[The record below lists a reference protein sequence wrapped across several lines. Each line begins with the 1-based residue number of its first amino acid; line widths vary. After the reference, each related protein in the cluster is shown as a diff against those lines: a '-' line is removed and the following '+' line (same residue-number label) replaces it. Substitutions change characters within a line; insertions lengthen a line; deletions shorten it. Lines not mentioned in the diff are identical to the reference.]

1 MQKEDLHGYV
11 PAIASP
17 FNDKGEI
24 MEDAFVELFEFLIG
38 RGATTICIAGDNGE
52 SWALSAAERGRL
64 VRLAKDT
71 AKDRVNVMMG
81 ISAPTIDASLAY
93 VNAAEENGADVLL
106 SMPQTYVLKASEA
119 ELYARFDKVSAATDK
134 PLVLYNSP
142 RRMGFSLTVDQTET
156 LLDSHNVI
164 GIKESQRDFF
174 HHTHLLQRLGDKM
187 SVMTGPCH
195 YILPNFALGAKGF
208 IATGP
213 EFTDLKPSEMAAVGA
228 GAPDETWRHAHYQL
242 TALYELLMG
251 TATWPASFK
260 AALNLIGLPAGVP
273 RDPVLPATE
282 ADNDKIKRVFDQL
295 GISYS
300 SCA

>member
-1 MQKEDLHGYV
+1 MNKDDLHGYV
-11 PAIASP
+11 PAIATP
-17 FNDKGEI
+17 FNAAGEI
-24 MEDAFVELFEFLIG
+24 MEDAFVDLFEFLIG

-52 SWALSAAERGRL
+52 SWALDASERGRL

-71 AKDRVNVMMG
+71 AKGRVHVMMG

-93 VNAAEENGADVLL
+93 VRAAEDNGADVLL

-119 ELYARFDKVSAATDK
+119 ELMARFDAVSAATKK

-142 RRMGFSLTVDQTET
+142 RRMGFSLSVDQIER
-156 LLDSHNVI
+156 LLNNHNVI

-174 HHTHLLQRLGDKM
+174 HHTHLLARLGGRF

-195 YILPNFALGAKGF
+195 YIMPAFALGAKGF

-213 EFTDLKPSEMAAVGA
+213 EFTDLMPPEMAVVGA
-228 GAPDETWRHAHYQL
+228 AAPDEPYRKAHYQL
-242 TALYELLMG
+242 TVLYELLMG
-251 TATWPASFK
+251 TSTWPAAFK

-273 RDPVLPATE
+273 RDPVLPSTP
-282 ADNDKIKRVFDQL
+282 ADIDKIKRTFDQL
-295 GISYS
+295 GIRYT
-300 SCA
+300 

>member
-11 PAIASP
+11 PAIATP
-17 FNDKGEI
+17 FNAKGEI

-38 RGATTICIAGDNGE
+38 RGATSICVAGDNGE

-71 AKDRVNVMMG
+71 AKDRVKVILG

-93 VNAAEENGADVLL
+93 VKAAEENGADALL
-106 SMPQTYVLKASEA
+106 SMPQTYVLKATEA
-119 ELYARFDKVSAATDK
+119 ELMARFDKVSAATNK

-142 RRMGFSLTVDQTET
+142 RRMGFSLTVDQTEM
-156 LLDSHNVI
+156 LMNNHNVI

-174 HHTHLLQRLGDKM
+174 YHTHLLQRLGDKM

-213 EFTDLKPSEMAAVGA
+213 EFTDLKPSEMAAVGTA
-228 GAPDETWRHAHYQL
+228 APDETWRKAHYQL
-242 TALYELLMG
+242 TVIYELLMG
-251 TATWPASFK
+251 TATWPAAFK
-260 AALNLIGLPAGVP
+260 AALNLIGQPAGVP
-273 RDPVLPATE
+273 RDPVLPVTE
-282 ADNDKIKRVFDQL
+282 ADLDKIKRVFDQL

-300 SCA
+300 R

>member
-11 PAIASP
+11 PAIATP

-24 MEDAFVELFEFLIG
+24 MDDAFVELFEFLIG

-64 VRLAKDT
+64 VRLAKDI
-71 AKDRVNVMMG
+71 AKGRVKVMMG

-93 VNAAEENGADVLL
+93 VRAAEDNGADVLL

-119 ELYARFDKVSAATDK
+119 ELYARFDKVTAATDL

-142 RRMGFSLTVDQTET
+142 RRMGFSLTIDQTET
-156 LLDSHNVI
+156 LLNSHNII

-174 HHTHLLQRLGDKM
+174 YHTHLLNRLGDRM

-213 EFTDLKPSEMAAVGA
+213 EFTDLMPSDMAAVGA
-228 GAPDETWRHAHYQL
+228 GAPDDRWRQAHYQL
-242 TALYELLMG
+242 TVLYELLMG

-273 RDPVLPATE
+273 RDPVLPATQ
-282 ADNDKIKRVFDQL
+282 ADIDKIKRTFDLL

-300 SCA
+300 

>member
-1 MQKEDLHGYV
+1 MKKEDLYGYV
-11 PAIASP
+11 PAIVTP
-17 FNDKGEI
+17 FSDTGEI
-24 MEDAFVELFEFLIG
+24 MEDAFVELFEFLIN

-71 AKDRVNVMMG
+71 AKDRVHVMMG
-81 ISAPTIDASLAY
+81 ISAPTIAASLAY
-93 VNAAEENGADVLL
+93 VRAAEENGADALL
-106 SMPQTYVLKASEA
+106 SMPQTYVLKASHA
-119 ELYARFDKVSAATDK
+119 ELMARFDKVSAATAK

-142 RRMGFSLTVDQTET
+142 RRMGFSLSVDQTET
-156 LLDSHNVI
+156 LMNNHNVI

-174 HHTHLLQRLGDKM
+174 YHTHLLQRLGDKM

-213 EFTDLKPSEMAAVGA
+213 EFTDLKPSDMAAVGTA
-228 GAPDETWRHAHYQL
+228 APDAAWRHAHYQL
-242 TALYELLMG
+242 TVLYELMMG
-251 TATWPASFK
+251 TSTWPASFK
-260 AALNLIGLPAGVP
+260 GALNLIGLPAGVP
-273 RDPVLPATE
+273 RDPVMPAT
-282 ADNDKIKRVFDQL
+282 ADDIDKIKRTFDQL

-300 SCA
+300 

>member
-11 PAIASP
+11 PAIATP

-24 MEDAFVELFEFLIG
+24 MDDAFVELFEFLIG

-71 AKDRVNVMMG
+71 AKGRVKVMMG

-93 VNAAEENGADVLL
+93 VRAAEDNGADVLL
-106 SMPQTYVLKASEA
+106 SMPQTYVLKSSEA
-119 ELYARFDKVSAATDK
+119 ELYARFDKVTAATDL

-142 RRMGFSLTVDQTET
+142 RRMGFSLTIDQTET
-156 LLDSHNVI
+156 LLDSHNII

-174 HHTHLLQRLGDKM
+174 YHTHLLNRLGDRM

-213 EFTDLKPSEMAAVGA
+213 EFTDLMPSDMAAVGA
-228 GAPDETWRHAHYQL
+228 GAPDDRWRQAHYQL
-242 TALYELLMG
+242 TVLYELLMG

-273 RDPVLPATE
+273 RDPVLPATQ
-282 ADNDKIKRVFDQL
+282 ADIDKIKRTFDLL

-300 SCA
+300 

>member
-11 PAIASP
+11 PAIVTP
-17 FNDKGEI
+17 FNNKGEI
-24 MEDAFVELFEFLIG
+24 MDDAFAGLFEFLIS

-71 AKDRVNVMMG
+71 AKDRVKVMMG
-81 ISAPTIDASLAY
+81 ISAPTIDAALAY
-93 VNAAEENGADVLL
+93 VKAAEENGADVLL

-119 ELYARFDKVSAATDK
+119 ELYARFDRISAATDK

-142 RRMGFSLTVDQTET
+142 RRMGFSLTIDQTET
-156 LLDSHNVI
+156 LLDNHNII

-174 HHTHLLQRLGDKM
+174 YHTHLLQRLGDRM

-213 EFTDLKPSEMAAVGA
+213 EFTDLKPADMEAVGR
-228 GAPDETWRHAHYQL
+228 GAPNETWRHAHYQL
-242 TALYELLMG
+242 TVLYELLMG
-251 TATWPASFK
+251 TATWPAAFK
-260 AALNLIGLPAGVP
+260 AALNLIGQPSGVP
-273 RDPVLPATE
+273 RDPVLPATK
-282 ADNDKIKRVFDQL
+282 ADIDKIKRTFDQL

-300 SCA
+300 

>member
-1 MQKEDLHGYV
+1 MQKEDLYGYV
-11 PAIASP
+11 PAIATP
-17 FNDKGEI
+17 FSEKGEI

-52 SWALSAAERGRL
+52 SWALNAAERGRL
-64 VRLAKDT
+64 VRLAKDS
-71 AKDRVNVMMG
+71 AKDRVKVMMG

-93 VNAAEENGADVLL
+93 MKAAEENGADVLL

-119 ELYARFDKVSAATDK
+119 ELMGRFEKVSAATGK

-142 RRMGFSLTVDQTET
+142 RRMGFSLTIDQTET
-156 LLDSHNVI
+156 LLNNHNVI

-174 HHTHLLQRLGDKM
+174 YHTHLLERLANKM

-195 YILPNFALGAKGF
+195 YIMPNFALGAKGF

-228 GAPDETWRHAHYQL
+228 GKPDETYRKAHYQL
-242 TALYELLMG
+242 TVLYELLMG

-260 AALNLIGLPAGVP
+260 AALNLIGLPAGIP
-273 RDPVLPATE
+273 RDPVLPATQ
-282 ADNDKIKRVFDQL
+282 ADIDKIKRAFDQL
-295 GISYS
+295 GISYK
-300 SCA
+300 

>member
-11 PAIASP
+11 PAIATP

-24 MEDAFVELFEFLIG
+24 MDDAFVELFEFLIG

-64 VRLAKDT
+64 VRLAKDI
-71 AKDRVNVMMG
+71 AKGRVKVMMG

-93 VNAAEENGADVLL
+93 VRAAEDNGADVLL

-119 ELYARFDKVSAATDK
+119 ELYARFDKVTAATDL

-142 RRMGFSLTVDQTET
+142 RRMGFSLTIDQTET
-156 LLDSHNVI
+156 LLDSHNII

-174 HHTHLLQRLGDKM
+174 YHTHLLNRLGDRM

-213 EFTDLKPSEMAAVGA
+213 EFTDLMPSDMAAVGA
-228 GAPDETWRHAHYQL
+228 GAPDDRWRQAHYQL
-242 TALYELLMG
+242 TVLYELLMD

-273 RDPVLPATE
+273 RDPVLPATQ
-282 ADNDKIKRVFDQL
+282 ADIDKIKRTFDLL

-300 SCA
+300 

>member
-1 MQKEDLHGYV
+1 MQKQDLHGYV
-11 PAIASP
+11 PAIATP

-24 MEDAFVELFEFLIG
+24 MEDAFVDLFEFLLS
-38 RGATTICIAGDNGE
+38 RGATCICIAGDNGE
-52 SWALSAAERGRL
+52 SWALNATERGRL

-71 AKDRVNVMMG
+71 AKGRVPVMMG

-93 VNAAEENGADVLL
+93 VKAAEDNGADVLL

-119 ELYARFDKVSAATDK
+119 ELMARFDKVSAATNL

-142 RRMGFSLTVDQTET
+142 RRMGFSLTIDQTER
-156 LLDSHNVI
+156 LLDNHNVI

-174 HHTHLLQRLGDKM
+174 YHTHLLKRLGHRM

-195 YILPNFALGAKGF
+195 YILPAFALGAKGF

-213 EFTDLKPSEMAAVGA
+213 EFTAARPSDMAAIGA
-228 GAPDETWRHAHYQL
+228 GTPDDTYRDTHYQL
-242 TALYELLMG
+242 TVLYELLMG
-251 TATWPASFK
+251 TGTWPAAFK
-260 AALNLIGLPAGVP
+260 AALNLIGQPAGVP
-273 RDPVLPATE
+273 RDPVLPLTD
-282 ADNDKIKRVFDQL
+282 ADTDKIKRCFDEL

-300 SCA
+300 